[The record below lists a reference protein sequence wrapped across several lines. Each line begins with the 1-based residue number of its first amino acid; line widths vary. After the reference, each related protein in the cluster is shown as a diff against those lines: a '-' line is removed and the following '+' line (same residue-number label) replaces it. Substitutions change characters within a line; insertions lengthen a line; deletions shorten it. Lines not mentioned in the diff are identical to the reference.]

1 MTSTHYT
8 ELYSKA
14 IECLGRHSLA
24 ELAATLG
31 FDEAKIHS
39 LVKTHRELLA
49 TITTFDR
56 GMAVANAMLVEK
68 GFNVKIE
75 SMISNKNDLK
85 LLYDI
90 GIEWRDCKQ

>member
-1 MTSTHYT
+1 MTSKYT

-24 ELAATLG
+24 ELVTAMGLN
-31 FDEAKIHS
+31 EAKVHTF
-39 LVKTHRELLA
+39 VATHPELFA
-49 TITTFDR
+49 SITTFDQ
-56 GMAVANAMLVEK
+56 GLALANAVLSKK
-68 GFNVKIE
+68 GLNVKIE

-90 GIEWRDCKQ
+90 GIEWRDYKQ